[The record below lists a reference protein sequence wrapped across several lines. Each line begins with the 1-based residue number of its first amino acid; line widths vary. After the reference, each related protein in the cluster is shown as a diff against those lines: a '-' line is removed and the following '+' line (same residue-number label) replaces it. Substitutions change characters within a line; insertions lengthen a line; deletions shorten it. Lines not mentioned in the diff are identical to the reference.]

1 MSCRRRRNLHDPR
14 CPIQPFTHSPIHPLT
29 YSSLLYDLRPDGV
42 ATITLNRPE
51 VFNAFND
58 PLSYELQ
65 DALKQVARDPAVRA
79 VVLTGAGRAFCSG
92 QDLKAAQTTEKRS
105 FYDSLHK
112 RYNPII
118 RAMRGLPKPIIGRLN
133 GVAAGAGCSLA
144 LACDALV
151 ASTDAS
157 LIEVFINIGLVPDSG
172 SSWFLP
178 RLVGTLKAF
187 ELCAL
192 GSKVPAEE
200 ALRLGLVNEVVSPEN
215 LDEATYALAARYAS
229 APTKSIGL
237 LKQMLNKAAAATLD
251 EVLDYEAH
259 CQQIAGES
267 DDYKE
272 GVAAFSEK
280 RKPMFKGS

>member
-1 MSCRRRRNLHDPR
+1 MEY
-14 CPIQPFTHSPIHPLT
+14 T
-29 YSSLLYDLRPDGV
+29 SLLYDVRPDGV

-65 DALKQVARDPAVRA
+65 DALKQVARDASVRA

-92 QDLKAAQTTEKRS
+92 QDLKASQTGEKRS

-118 RAMRGLPKPIIGRLN
+118 RAMRALPKPIIGRIN

-187 ELCAL
+187 ELCSL
-192 GSKVPAEE
+192 GTKVPAEE
-200 ALRLGLVNEVVSPEN
+200 ALRLGLVNQVVAPEQ
-215 LDEATYALAARYAS
+215 LDEATYALATRYAS

-237 LKQMLNKAAAATLD
+237 IKQMLNKAGAATLD
-251 EVLDYEAH
+251 EMLDYEAL

-267 DDYKE
+267 EDYAE
-272 GVAAFSEK
+272 GVQAFGEK
-280 RKPMFKGS
+280 RKPVFKGQ

>member
-1 MSCRRRRNLHDPR
+1 MEAT
-14 CPIQPFTHSPIHPLT
+14 QPT
-29 YSSLLYDLRPDGV
+29 YTCLLYNVSPDGV
-42 ATITLNRPE
+42 ATITLNRPD

-58 PLSYELQ
+58 PQSYELQ
-65 DALKQVARDPAVRA
+65 DALKQIARDVR
-79 VVLTGAGRAFCSG
+79 VRVLVLTGAGRAFCSG
-92 QDLKAAQTTEKRS
+92 QDLKGASNGEKRS

-118 RAMRGLPKPIIGRLN
+118 RAMRTLPKPIICRLN

-144 LACDALV
+144 LACDAIV
-151 ASTDAS
+151 ASTEAS

-187 ELCAL
+187 ELCTL

-200 ALRLGLVNEVVSPEN
+200 ALRLGLVNQVVAPEH
-215 LDEATYALAARYAS
+215 LDEATYALAGRYAA
-229 APTKSIGL
+229 APTKAIGL
-237 LKQMLNKAAAATLD
+237 IKQMLNKAGAATLD
-251 EVLDYEAH
+251 EMLDYEAH

-267 DDYKE
+267 ADYQE
-272 GVAAFSEK
+272 GVKAFAEK
-280 RKPMFKGS
+280 RKPAFTGK

>member
-1 MSCRRRRNLHDPR
+1 LEYTR
-14 CPIQPFTHSPIHPLT
+14 
-29 YSSLLYDLRPDGV
+29 LLYDVRPDGV

-51 VFNAFND
+51 VFNAFD
-58 PLSYELQ
+58 DALSYQLQ
-65 DALKQVARDPAVRA
+65 DAWKQVARDAAVRA
-79 VVLTGAGRAFCSG
+79 VVLTGTGRAFCSG
-92 QDLKAAQTTEKRS
+92 QDLKAAKEAEAAGGPPRS
-105 FYDSLHK
+105 FHDSLHQ

-151 ASTDAS
+151 ASTEAS
-157 LIEVFINIGLVPDSG
+157 LIEAFINIGLVPDSG

-192 GSKVPAEE
+192 GSRVPAEE
-200 ALRLGLVNEVVSPEN
+200 ALRLGLVNQVVAPDQ
-215 LDEATYALAARYAS
+215 LDAATYALAARYAG
-229 APTKSIGL
+229 APTRSIGL
-237 LKQMLNKAAAATLD
+237 LKQMLNKAATATLD

-259 CQQIAGES
+259 CQELAGATA
-267 DDYKE
+267 DYRE
-272 GVAAFSEK
+272 GVAAFVEK
-280 RKPMFKGS
+280 RKPVFTGQ

>member
-1 MSCRRRRNLHDPR
+1 MEY
-14 CPIQPFTHSPIHPLT
+14 T
-29 YSSLLYDLRPDGV
+29 SLLYDVRPDGV
-42 ATITLNRPE
+42 ATITLNRPD

-65 DALKQVARDPAVRA
+65 DALKQVARDAAVRA

-92 QDLKAAQTTEKRS
+92 QDLKSAQGAEKRS

-118 RAMRGLPKPIIGRLN
+118 RAMRALPKPIIGRLN

-151 ASTDAS
+151 ASTEAS

-172 SSWFLP
+172 SSWFFP

-187 ELCAL
+187 ELCSL

-200 ALRLGLVNEVVSPEN
+200 ALRLGLVNQVVPPEQ
-215 LDEATYALAARYAS
+215 LDEATYALADRYAT

-237 LKQMLNKAAAATLD
+237 LKQMLNKAGAATLD
-251 EVLDYEAH
+251 EMLDYEAH

-267 DDYKE
+267 ADYFE
-272 GVAAFSEK
+272 GVQAFSEK
-280 RKPMFKGS
+280 RKPVFKGQ